1 MVLLMRID
9 SFSNPRIK
17 RLLKIKQDGRF
28 RKEEKAILIEGK
40 KLIQDCYPLMKGT
53 LYTVEEQS
61 IPPHWQQVL
70 ISPEMAQKLSD
81 TLHPEQVFAEVPL
94 PKEDV
99 LKNFPLLAFD
109 AVSDPGNL
117 GTLLRTA
124 LAFNWGGIIFL
135 PGCCDP
141 FNPKV
146 LRASKGALFSLP
158 YRRLSHED
166 FKKFADEQRLAVYA
180 ADLEGADAATLQ
192 GNTHVL
198 VLGNEGKGLSQ
209 EISTWASKV
218 TLPMS
223 GKMES
228 LNVSVA
234 GGILMYLLRSKA

>member
-1 MVLLMRID
+1 MQID
-9 SFSNPRIK
+9 SLSNPRIK

-28 RKEEKAILIEGK
+28 RKEERVILIEGK
-40 KLIQDCYPLMKGT
+40 KLIQECYPLMKGII
-53 LYTVEEQS
+53 YAVEEQS
-61 IPPHWQQVL
+61 IPETWQQVL
-70 ISPEMAQKLSD
+70 ISPEIAQKLSD

-94 PKEDV
+94 PKEGA
-99 LKNFPLLAFD
+99 LNKLPLLAFD

-124 LAFNWGGIIFL
+124 LAFNWGGVIFL

-158 YRRLSHED
+158 YRRLSIPE
-166 FKKFADEQRLAVYA
+166 FQQFTATQKMTVYA
-180 ADLEGADAATLQ
+180 ADLEGADAAALQ
-192 GNTHVL
+192 GNAHVL
-198 VLGNEGKGLSQ
+198 ILGNEGKGLSP
-209 EISTWASKV
+209 EISSFATKV

-223 GKMES
+223 GNMES

-234 GGILMYLLRSKA
+234 GGILMYLLRTKP